1 MLHIPVDFYFIV
13 ITVKLEIKQI
23 IVNYI
28 LKKKK
33 EKHIIYTFIMLP
45 HYSANKIAALYL

>member
-23 IVNYI
+23 VVNYI
-28 LKKKK
+28 LKKK
-33 EKHIIYTFIMLP
+33 EKRIIYIFIMLP